1 MSDTSD
7 NAAPPVDK
15 KKQGKGWRFW
25 AIYVS
30 LCVSILL
37 AAVESTV
44 TSTALPAI
52 TDELHAG
59 ENYVWFVNSFFLT
72 SACFQPLFGQ
82 TANLFGRRW
91 LMIGA
96 VAFFVL
102 GSGISGGAINAA
114 MMIAGRTIQGI
125 GGGGINVMI
134 DMIVSDLL
142 PLRERGNFMGMI
154 FAIFSIGTS
163 LGPFI
168 GGALVQQSS
177 WRWVFYLNLPIG
189 GTALV
194 CLFFFLHVNYQRE
207 PWQQKLKR
215 IDYVGNAL
223 LMTSI
228 VSILLALTWGGTTY
242 AWSNWR
248 IIICL
253 VLGFVGMIVFH
264 LYEASPWCAEPM
276 MPPHIFGNR
285 TSFAALIVSF
295 LHNMLTFWVV
305 YFIPVYFQSVK
316 LSSSARAGVQ
326 FLPSVILAVPTA
338 MVAGIV
344 LTKWGRY
351 QPIHAIGMGLALLGL
366 GLFTLFDANSSAA
379 EWIIYQIIT
388 AIGLGLLLTTTLA
401 AVQVDLEEK
410 DVGLATA
417 TWAFIRSYGAI
428 WGISIPAAVFNT
440 QFGHLSGRISDPAVA
455 AKLSG
460 GEAYSHVSA
469 TFIKS
474 LTPQVREE
482 VIGVYS
488 DTLKLVWQ
496 VSLAFAALGFIMTWF
511 EKQIKLRTE
520 LETEY
525 GLKDPK
531 KEKEKEKGDGGVA
544 EP

>member
-1 MSDTSD
+1 MSDTSET
-7 NAAPPVDK
+7 AIQPGE
-15 KKQGKGWRFW
+15 KKQGKRWRFW
-25 AIYVS
+25 AIYIS

-44 TSTALPAI
+44 TSTALPFI
-52 TDELHAG
+52 SDQLHAG
-59 ENYVWFVNSFFLT
+59 EDYVWFVNSFFLT

-82 TANLFGRRW
+82 TADLFGRRW

-102 GSGISGGAINAA
+102 GSGVSGGAINSA

-154 FAIFSIGTS
+154 FAVFSIGTS

-168 GGALVQQSS
+168 GGALVQHSS

-194 CLFFFLHVNYQRE
+194 CLFFFLHVNGQKE
-207 PWQQKLKR
+207 PWQRNLKR

-228 VSILLALTWGGTTY
+228 VSILLALTWGGTAY

-253 VLGFVGMIVFH
+253 TLGLVGMIIFH

-276 MPPHIFGNR
+276 MPPHMFGNR
-285 TSFAALIVSF
+285 TSFAALILSF
-295 LHNMLTFWVV
+295 IHNMLTFWVV

-316 LSSSARAGVQ
+316 LSSSTRAGVQ

-338 MVAGIV
+338 MIAGII

-351 QPIHAIGMGLALLGL
+351 QPMHAVGMGLALLGL
-366 GLFTLFDANSSAA
+366 GLFTRLNANSSDA
-379 EWIIYQIIT
+379 EWIMYQIIT

-401 AVQVDLEEK
+401 AVQVGLEEK

-417 TWAFIRSYGAI
+417 TWAFVRSYGAI
-428 WGISIPAAVFNT
+428 WGISIPAAIFNT
-440 QFGHLSGRISDPAVA
+440 QFGHLSSRISDPAVA
-455 AKLSG
+455 AQLAR

-474 LTPQVREE
+474 LAPQVRDE
-482 VIGVYS
+482 VISVYS
-488 DTLKLVWQ
+488 DTLQLVWQ
-496 VSLAFAALGFIMTWF
+496 VSLAFATLGFIIVWF
-511 EKQIKLRTE
+511 EKQIKLRSE

-525 GLKDPK
+525 GIKDPK
-531 KEKEKEKGDGGVA
+531 KEKANEGDVA
-544 EP
+544 E

>member
-1 MSDTSD
+1 MSDSSETIQP
-7 NAAPPVDK
+7 AK
-15 KKQGKGWRFW
+15 KEQRGWRFW
-25 AIYVS
+25 AIYIS

-44 TSTALPAI
+44 ISTALPSI
-52 TDELHAG
+52 SDELNAG
-59 ENYVWFVNSFFLT
+59 ENYVWIVNSFFLT

-82 TANLFGRRW
+82 VANLFGRRW

-102 GSGISGGAINAA
+102 GSGISGGAISSTI
-114 MMIAGRTIQGI
+114 MIAGRTIQGI

-134 DMIVSDLL
+134 DMIVSDML

-154 FAIFSIGTS
+154 FAVFSIGTS

-168 GGALVQQSS
+168 GGAIVQHSS

-207 PWQQKLKR
+207 PWQQKIKK
-215 IDYVGNAL
+215 IDYIGNAL

-228 VSILLALTWGGTTY
+228 VSILLALTWGGTKFP
-242 AWSNWR
+242 WSNWR
-248 IIICL
+248 IIVCL
-253 VLGFVGMIVFH
+253 VLGFFGMVVFH
-264 LYEASPWCAEPM
+264 LYEASPWCSEPM

-285 TSFAALIVSF
+285 TSFAALILSF
-295 LHNMLTFWVV
+295 IHNMLTFWVV

-316 LSSSARAGVQ
+316 LSSSTRAGVQ

-338 MVAGIV
+338 MAAGII

-351 QPIHAIGMGLALLGL
+351 QPIHAVGMGLTLLGL
-366 GLFTLFDANSSAA
+366 GLFTLFDANSSDA
-379 EWIIYQIIT
+379 EWITYQIIT
-388 AIGLGLLLTTTLA
+388 AIGLGLLLTTTLT
-401 AVQVDLEEK
+401 AVQVSLAEK

-417 TWAFIRSYGAI
+417 TWAFVRSYGAI
-428 WGISIPAAVFNT
+428 WGISIPSAIFNT
-440 QFGHLSGRISDPAVA
+440 QFGNLSSRISDPAVA
-455 AKLSG
+455 AQLAG

-474 LTPQVREE
+474 LDSQVRDE
-482 VIGVYS
+482 VVSVYS

-496 VSLAFAALGFIMTWF
+496 ISLAFAAVGFVIVWV

-525 GLKDPK
+525 GIKDA
-531 KEKEKEKGDGGVA
+531 KENNKEAIQV
-544 EP
+544 

>member
-7 NAAPPVDK
+7 TAIQPVE

-25 AIYVS
+25 AIYIS

-44 TSTALPAI
+44 TSTALPFI
-52 TDELHAG
+52 SDELRAG
-59 ENYVWFVNSFFLT
+59 EDYVWFVNSFFLT

-82 TANLFGRRW
+82 TADLFGRRW

-102 GSGISGGAINAA
+102 GSGISGGAINSA

-154 FAIFSIGTS
+154 FAVFSIGTS

-168 GGALVQQSS
+168 GGALVQHSS

-194 CLFFFLHVNYQRE
+194 CLFFFLHVNYQKE
-207 PWQQKLKR
+207 PWQKKLKR
-215 IDYVGNAL
+215 IDYIGNAL

-228 VSILLALTWGGTTY
+228 VSILLALTWGGTAY
-242 AWSNWR
+242 PWSNWR

-253 VLGFVGMIVFH
+253 VLGFVGMIAFH
-264 LYEASPWCAEPM
+264 LYEASPWCVEPM

-285 TSFAALIVSF
+285 TSFSALILSF
-295 LHNMLTFWVV
+295 IHNMLTFWVV

-316 LSSSARAGVQ
+316 LSSSTRAGVQ

-338 MVAGIV
+338 MAAGII

-351 QPIHAIGMGLALLGL
+351 QPMHAVGMGLALLGL
-366 GLFTLFDANSSAA
+366 GLFTRLDADSSDA

-401 AVQVDLEEK
+401 AVQVPLEEK

-428 WGISIPAAVFNT
+428 WGISIPAAIFNT
-440 QFGHLSGRISDPAVA
+440 QFGRLSSRISDPAVA
-455 AKLSG
+455 AQLAG

-474 LTPQVREE
+474 LEPQVRDE
-482 VIGVYS
+482 VITVYS

-496 VSLAFAALGFIMTWF
+496 VSLAFAALGFIIVWF
-511 EKQIKLRTE
+511 EKQLKLRTE

-525 GLKDPK
+525 GIVDPK
-531 KEKEKEKGDGGVA
+531 KEKDSEGGVA
-544 EP
+544 A

>member
-7 NAAPPVDK
+7 TAIQPVE

-25 AIYVS
+25 AIYIS

-44 TSTALPAI
+44 TSTALPFI
-52 TDELHAG
+52 SDELRAG
-59 ENYVWFVNSFFLT
+59 EDYVWFVNSFFLT

-82 TANLFGRRW
+82 TADLFGRRW

-102 GSGISGGAINAA
+102 GSGISGGAINSA

-154 FAIFSIGTS
+154 FAVFSIGTS

-168 GGALVQQSS
+168 GGALVQHSS

-194 CLFFFLHVNYQRE
+194 CLFFFLHVNYQKE
-207 PWQQKLKR
+207 PWQKKLKR
-215 IDYVGNAL
+215 IDYIGNAL

-228 VSILLALTWGGTTY
+228 VSILLALTWGGTAY
-242 AWSNWR
+242 PWSNWR

-253 VLGFVGMIVFH
+253 VLGFVGMIAFH
-264 LYEASPWCAEPM
+264 LYEASPWCVEPM

-285 TSFAALIVSF
+285 TSFSALILSF
-295 LHNMLTFWVV
+295 IHNMLTFWVV

-316 LSSSARAGVQ
+316 LSSSTRAGVQ

-338 MVAGIV
+338 MAAGII

-351 QPIHAIGMGLALLGL
+351 QPMHAVGMGLALLGL
-366 GLFTLFDANSSAA
+366 GLFTRLDADSSDA

-401 AVQVDLEEK
+401 AVQVPLEEK

-428 WGISIPAAVFNT
+428 WGISIPAAIFNT
-440 QFGHLSGRISDPAVA
+440 QFGRLSSRISDPAVA
-455 AKLSG
+455 AQLAG

-474 LTPQVREE
+474 LEPQVRDE
-482 VIGVYS
+482 VISVYS

-496 VSLAFAALGFIMTWF
+496 VSLAFAALGFIIVWF
-511 EKQIKLRTE
+511 EKQLKLRTE

-525 GLKDPK
+525 GIVDPK
-531 KEKEKEKGDGGVA
+531 KEKDSEGGVA
-544 EP
+544 A

>member
-7 NAAPPVDK
+7 TAIQPVE

-25 AIYVS
+25 AIYIS

-44 TSTALPAI
+44 TSTALPFI
-52 TDELHAG
+52 SDELRAG
-59 ENYVWFVNSFFLT
+59 EDYVWFVNSFFLT

-82 TANLFGRRW
+82 TADLFGRRW

-102 GSGISGGAINAA
+102 GSGISGGAINSA

-154 FAIFSIGTS
+154 FAVFSIGTS

-168 GGALVQQSS
+168 GGALVQHSS

-194 CLFFFLHVNYQRE
+194 CLFFFLHVNYQKE
-207 PWQQKLKR
+207 PWQKKLKR
-215 IDYVGNAL
+215 IDYIGNAL

-228 VSILLALTWGGTTY
+228 VSILLALTWGGTAY
-242 AWSNWR
+242 PWSNWR

-253 VLGFVGMIVFH
+253 VLGFVGMIAFH
-264 LYEASPWCAEPM
+264 LYEASPWCVEPM

-285 TSFAALIVSF
+285 TSFSALILSF
-295 LHNMLTFWVV
+295 IHNMLTFWVV

-316 LSSSARAGVQ
+316 LSSSTRAGVQ

-338 MVAGIV
+338 MAAGII

-351 QPIHAIGMGLALLGL
+351 QPMHAVGMGLALLGL
-366 GLFTLFDANSSAA
+366 GLFTRLDADSSDA

-401 AVQVDLEEK
+401 AVQVPLEEK

-428 WGISIPAAVFNT
+428 WGISIPAAIFNT
-440 QFGHLSGRISDPAVA
+440 QFGRLSSRISDPAVA
-455 AKLSG
+455 AQLAG

-469 TFIKS
+469 TYIKS
-474 LTPQVREE
+474 LEPQVRDE
-482 VIGVYS
+482 VISVYS

-496 VSLAFAALGFIMTWF
+496 VSLAFAALGFIIVWF
-511 EKQIKLRTE
+511 EKQLKLRTE

-525 GLKDPK
+525 GIVDPK
-531 KEKEKEKGDGGVA
+531 KEKDSEGGVA
-544 EP
+544 A